1 MGEIWIPGDHAVK
14 MGNHEEP
21 AMDGGMVGWQPW
33 SPVSCLWAGNPAVDH
48 DMTFTDLTHFFSS
61 WPRNRGQF
69 QVRELQADDGRL
81 LIQVRIDLGAI
92 QMEAEGRP
100 DGQRPDG
107 HGTLLECALT
117 QKKESGADYSLD
129 EGECRAIRDEAVQ
142 FYHRYVAYFNL
153 NRFEAV
159 MRDADHALSCLNLCR
174 DHASSDQDRHRLE
187 HLRPQV
193 FTMKVRAA
201 AELAMAN
208 RQPRAAMS
216 AIDQGLVELESMLGS
231 EAAPRSN
238 EVQLLRG
245 MREML
250 VPKLPSSQRVE
261 LEERMQAALD
271 AENYEL
277 AAILR
282 DELKMMKD

>member
-1 MGEIWIPGDHAVK
+1 M
-14 MGNHEEP
+14 
-21 AMDGGMVGWQPW
+21 
-33 SPVSCLWAGNPAVDH
+33 
-48 DMTFTDLTHFFSS
+48 
-61 WPRNRGQF
+61 GQF

-100 DGQRPDG
+100 DGQRPGG
-107 HGTLLECALT
+107 HGTLLEYALA
-117 QKKESGADYSLD
+117 QKQQKGAEFNLD

-153 NRFEAV
+153 NRFESV
-159 MRDADHALSCLNLCR
+159 IRDADHTLSCLNLCR
-174 DHASSDQDRHRLE
+174 EHAASDQDRHRLE
-187 HLRPQV
+187 HMRPQV

-201 AELAMAN
+201 AELAMSH
-208 RQPRAAMS
+208 RQPKAAMT
-216 AIDQGLVELESMLGS
+216 AIDQGLDELESMLGS
-231 EAAPRSN
+231 EASQRSN

-261 LEERMQAALD
+261 LEERLQAALD